1 MPHTILI
8 IEDDARINE
17 MLSLLLR
24 RSGYRTISA
33 FSGTEGVL
41 AHSEEVDLILLDL
54 MLPGMRGEEAI
65 GKLKAK
71 KDVPVIV
78 LSAIPDTGKKV
89 DLFSLGADDYMTKPF
104 DNEEL
109 LARIGARLRSSR
121 AGDAPSPEA
130 QELSYHGLT
139 LQPLRAQVFVDGSP
153 VKLTRTELAIL
164 RLLMLHPEQVVPK
177 LTILERISEDTPDC
191 TEDSLKIHVHNI
203 RRKLKTVTDREYIE
217 SVWGIGFMLKS

>member
-71 KDVPVIV
+71 NDVPVIV

-89 DLFSLGADDYMTKPF
+89 DLFSLGADDYMTKPI

-109 LARIGARLRSSR
+109 LARISARLRSSR
-121 AGDAPSPEA
+121 AGDAPSPDA

-139 LQPLRAQVFVDGSP
+139 LQPLSAQVFVDGSP